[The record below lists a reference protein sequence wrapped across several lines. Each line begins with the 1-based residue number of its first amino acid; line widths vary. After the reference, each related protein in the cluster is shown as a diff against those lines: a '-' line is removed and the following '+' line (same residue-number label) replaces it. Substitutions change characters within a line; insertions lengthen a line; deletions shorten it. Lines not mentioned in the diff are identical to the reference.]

1 MGTLNKT
8 GYQRLID
15 EDIEALEASNITG
28 LEKMHIRQ
36 VLDWSVKMLYPDREV
51 GKALERI
58 QNRLSVELQK
68 QKDAG
73 KKFPTDKEIDD
84 LIDQIL
90 KEEQQPL
97 QTARYIGKKKE
108 VLQIRFLRD
117 YEMKLVATQIQIENT
132 DCNTISWITLNNDQI
147 AQLYHCIGSN
157 SDADIERTSAFDNSS
172 PELP

>member
-1 MGTLNKT
+1 MGTLNKI

-36 VLDWSVKMLYPDREV
+36 VLDWSVKMLYPGREV

-58 QNRLSVELQK
+58 QKRLSVELQK

-73 KKFPTDKEIDD
+73 KQFPTDKEIDD

-90 KEEQQPL
+90 KEEQQPP
-97 QTARYIGKKKE
+97 QTIRYTDKKKFILAVRCAQCGAVYMANNLAHGIAEWVGEDIKEALAKGDE
-108 VLQIRFLRD
+108 VFL
-117 YEMKLVATQIQIENT
+117 T
-132 DCNTISWITLNNDQI
+132 DCATMKQCKCDK
-147 AQLYHCIGSN
+147 
-157 SDADIERTSAFDNSS
+157 
-172 PELP
+172 